1 MNQDIR
7 VLKFFLGDFL
17 REHKKVKRILEEIN
31 CAYRSFLYLPLFNR
45 LNLNEFREC
54 LEKRLQSKEQKL

>member
-7 VLKFFLGDFL
+7 ALKFILEDFL
-17 REHKKVKRILEEIN
+17 EKHKKTKRILEEIYYA
-31 CAYRSFLYLPLFNR
+31 CRSFSYSSLFNK
-45 LNLNEFREC
+45 LNLNGFKKH